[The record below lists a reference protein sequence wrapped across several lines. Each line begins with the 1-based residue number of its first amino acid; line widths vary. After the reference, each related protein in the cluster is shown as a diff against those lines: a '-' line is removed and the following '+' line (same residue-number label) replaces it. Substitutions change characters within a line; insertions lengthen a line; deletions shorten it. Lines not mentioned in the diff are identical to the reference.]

1 MFPAA
6 PPLGGYYV
14 EPYGLE
20 GQVRV
25 KRTVPNQRRKVSSR
39 LISLPKCRLSPR
51 CMAAQLGKPVIIQKD
66 PSLLTQMGSMKRSQC
81 ALPQDMYGNAH
92 TALLRIVSGFREG
105 FAHTR
110 SENSSDSS
118 VDIRALAFQT
128 DTEILHCQH
137 EVLAGFESLEDAG
150 G

>member
-1 MFPAA
+1 
-6 PPLGGYYV
+6 
-14 EPYGLE
+14 
-20 GQVRV
+20 
-25 KRTVPNQRRKVSSR
+25 
-39 LISLPKCRLSPR
+39 
-51 CMAAQLGKPVIIQKD
+51 MAAQLGKPITIQED
-66 PSLLTQMGSMKRSQC
+66 PSLLSHMEFMKRSQC
-81 ALPQDMYGNAH
+81 ALPQDMYGNAY

-137 EVLAGFESLEDAG
+137 EVLAGFESLEDPG